1 MILYIALILLLFLYK
16 HSDERVGLRIEDTE
30 VRTDGNYGDKYWDLL
45 ALEKEETVQGK
56 VHLMEEFVF

>member
-1 MILYIALILLLFLYK
+1 MIISIALILLLFLYK

-30 VRTDGNYGDKYWDLL
+30 GRTDENYGDKYCDLL
-45 ALEKEETVQGK
+45 ALENEETVEGK